1 MQVLKANNTNGGG
14 DNSVGR
20 ASNWKAKRNTDAG
33 SSPLRSKGFS
43 SHCQLP
49 AQALLWCPYSP
60 YVQTLAST

>member
-20 ASNWKAKRNTDAG
+20 ASNWKAKRNTAAG
-33 SSPLRSKGFS
+33 SSPLHSKGFS

-60 YVQTLAST
+60 YVQTPAST